1 MQVFHNKTLI
11 LTVDDYLNK
20 KDPVNLNTFT
30 RVIKN
35 NEYRYLD
42 GNIVLKKIFRKCS
55 YINPISKI
63 LYRTTTFLTLD
74 IETRKDI
81 NTNLLYPICI
91 SIHDGENTFS
101 FFRNDY
107 DSNSDMILEAFKVLN
122 KRKYHNQ
129 KIYIHNLSNFDGVF
143 LLKHLDNIGKV
154 KVLKREDRILS
165 IKLYFRFK
173 KKIQF

>member
-1 MQVFHNKTLI
+1 MDLEKRGDIIKQDSNHSIFIKKTIGKKKTYFNIFKYPEHNTVQVFHNKTLI

-74 IETRKDI
+74 IETRKDV

-107 DSNSDMILEAFKVLN
+107 DSDSDMILEAFRVLN
-122 KRKYHNQ
+122 KPVP
-129 KIYIHNLSNFDGVF
+129 SGV
-143 LLKHLDNIGKV
+143 
-154 KVLKREDRILS
+154 RE
-165 IKLYFRFK
+165 
-173 KKIQF
+173 